1 MSLVQITFFDW
12 CVDLCK
18 KVKKTYVSTWN
29 SFKML
34 KQLQLLYTLV
44 GNSSLSSPLGNLN
57 NIPQR
62 QFPWSQQHA
71 CPCSFSWTRFPSV
84 LLQVIN
90 KVTFFQNDSA
100 VIHWHGKH
108 VWLVS
113 TETTGTLINDSEDV
127 D

>member
-1 MSLVQITFFDW
+1 MWALETV
-12 CVDLCK
+12 
-18 KVKKTYVSTWN
+18 
-29 SFKML
+29 L
-34 KQLQLLYTLV
+34 KCLNNFSCYTLLV